1 MAQQLEAVIVGA
13 GFSGLCA
20 GIQLRKA
27 GISDFVIL
35 EKAGG
40 VGGTWRDN
48 TYPGAACDIPSHL
61 YSYSFEPNPSWS
73 RAYGGQPEILA
84 YLERCATKYGLRPH
98 LKFGSQ
104 VTGAT
109 WDDASGT
116 WTVHVRREDSLRA
129 ETYVARTLVLGNGA
143 LHLPAIPEL
152 PGAETFAGTVFH
164 SARWRH
170 DHDLT
175 GKKVAVIGTG
185 ASAIQFVPQ
194 IAPKVEQLHV
204 FQRTPAWIVPKA
216 DRPIGERE
224 RWLLEHVPGAH
235 WLRRTGLYWL
245 FESRVLGFA
254 FAPKVNQLL
263 ESLVLKH
270 LARQIPDPELRAKL
284 TPSYRMG
291 CKRVL
296 TSNDYYPA
304 LNRDNV
310 DLVTDA
316 IARVEPEGVR
326 TADGVLHE
334 ADTIIYGTGFKVV
347 DYVTSMRIVG
357 SGGRE
362 LSDVWATEGVRNYL
376 GITVSGFPNLFL
388 LMGPNTG
395 LGHNSMIF
403 MIEAQV
409 TYLVDALRAM
419 QREDLDRIEVR
430 PEVEQAFRAEL
441 KTKLAGTVWT
451 SGCNSWYMA
460 PDGDVLLWPGFTFDY
475 WRRTRRARLG
485 DYRIRARA
493 RTHTRLPLDH
503 LTDRSAAAI

>member
-1 MAQQLEAVIVGA
+1 MARELEAVIVGA

-20 GIQLRKA
+20 GIQLKKA
-27 GISDFVIL
+27 GIHDFVIL
-35 EKAGG
+35 EKAQG

-61 YSYSFEPNPSWS
+61 YSYSFEPNPTWS

-84 YLERCATKYGLRPH
+84 YLEMCATKYGLRPH
-98 LKFGSQ
+98 LQLGAQ
-104 VTGAT
+104 VVGAA
-109 WDDASGT
+109 WDDTAAT
-116 WTVHVRREDSLRA
+116 WTVRVKRA
-129 ETYVARTLVLGNGA
+129 GADEVFVARTLVLGNGA
-143 LHLPAIPEL
+143 LHLPAIPEI
-152 PGAETFAGTVFH
+152 PGAETFAGTAFH
-164 SARWRH
+164 SARWNH
-170 DHDLT
+170 GHDLT

-185 ASAIQFVPQ
+185 ASSIQFVPQ
-194 IAPKVEQLHV
+194 IAPKVERMSV
-204 FQRTPAWIVPKA
+204 FQRTPAWILPKA

-224 RWLLEHVPGAH
+224 RWVLEHVPGAH

-254 FAPKVNQLL
+254 FAPKVNQLA

-270 LARQIPDPELRAKL
+270 LARQVPDPALRAKL

-296 TSNDYYPA
+296 ISNDYYPA
-304 LNRDNV
+304 LCRENV
-310 DLVTDA
+310 ELVTDG
-316 IARVEPEGVR
+316 IARIEPTGVR
-326 TADGVLHE
+326 TTDGVLHE
-334 ADTIIYGTGFKVV
+334 ADTLIYGTGFKVV
-347 DYVTSMRIVG
+347 EYITSMQVVG

-376 GITVSGFPNLFL
+376 GITVGGFPNLFL

-395 LGHNSMIF
+395 LGHNSMVF
-403 MIEAQV
+403 MIEAQAN
-409 TYLVDALRAM
+409 YIVDTIRAM
-419 QREDLDRIEVR
+419 HRDDLDRIEVR

-475 WRRTRRARLG
+475 WRRTRRVQLG
-485 DYRIRARA
+485 DFRIRARA
-493 RTHTRLPLDH
+493 HTHTRASLDL
-503 LTDRSAAAI
+503 LTDRRAAAI